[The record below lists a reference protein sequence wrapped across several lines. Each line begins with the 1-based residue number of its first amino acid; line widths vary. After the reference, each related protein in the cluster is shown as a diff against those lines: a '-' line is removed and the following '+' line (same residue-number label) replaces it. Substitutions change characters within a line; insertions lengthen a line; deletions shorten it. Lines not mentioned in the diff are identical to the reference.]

1 MRAHVMCDGHYT
13 CDQKGKGGPTAFSK
27 ARSLGPESSEIG
39 ERCRQR
45 ARRGK
50 HRPEWGPEIAP
61 CGGGGAR
68 ARVRLRRLRQPPS
81 SPPLPSPAG
90 RGAHTWPFPC
100 WLPGGPPA
108 RRGSTVTPAGA
119 RGPCMTDSRLP
130 RKRARVPEGSTWF
143 QRPRSARTPVSRSP
157 HHGSASGPD

>member
-13 CDQKGKGGPTAFSK
+13 CEQKGALQPFRK
-27 ARSLGPESSEIG
+27 PEASAQSH
-39 ERCRQR
+39 RRQ
-45 ARRGK
+45 ASAAGSV
-50 HRPEWGPEIAP
+50 HDVESTVLS
-61 CGGGGAR
+61 GA
-68 ARVRLRRLRQPPS
+68 PS
-81 SPPLPSPAG
+81 SRHAGVAVPEHVCACVASASPPRPLPCPAR

-157 HHGSASGPD
+157 HHGGASGPD

>member
-45 ARRGK
+45 ARRESTVLSGAPRSR
-50 HRPEWGPEIAP
+50 HAGVAVPEHVCA
-61 CGGGGAR
+61 CVAS
-68 ARVRLRRLRQPPS
+68 A
-81 SPPLPSPAG
+81 SPPRLLPCPAR

>member
-27 ARSLGPESSEIG
+27 ARSLGPASSETG

-50 HRPEWGPEIAP
+50 HRPDVGPRDCAMRGWRCQSTCAP
-61 CGGGGAR
+61 A
-68 ARVRLRRLRQPPS
+68 
-81 SPPLPSPAG
+81 SPPPAPLVPSPAQPS
-90 RGAHTWPFPC
+90 TWPFPC